1 MAQFEEILN
10 DELDGYAPE
19 SGKPKLSVEALRV
32 PLSSI
37 DAGSAKTLRIGAL
50 VQEAV
55 RIIEQPGT
63 SCVIITDEDDRLV
76 GLITE
81 RDLCTRLISK
91 GIDPKTARVEQI
103 MTEDPITLRTDQPLT
118 HALAQMD
125 VGGYRH
131 IPLVDRESR
140 PTGIIT
146 ARRIINYITEFFPEE
161 VAVLPP
167 RETAPGQRH
176 GG

>member
-1 MAQFEEILN
+1 MTQFEEILK
-10 DELDGYAPE
+10 DELDSYGAKTD
-19 SGKPKLSVEALRV
+19 KPKLSVEALRV

-37 DAGSAKTLRIGAL
+37 DAAKAETLQLGAT
-50 VQEAV
+50 VADAV
-55 RIIEQPGT
+55 RVIQKPGT
-63 SCVIITDEDDRLV
+63 SCVLITDKSGRLV

-81 RDLCTRLISK
+81 RDLCTRVLSK
-91 GIDPKTARVEQI
+91 NVDPKSTRVESV
-103 MTEDPITLRTDQPLT
+103 MTEDPIVLKTDQSLT
-118 HALAQMD
+118 FALAQMD

-131 IPLVDRESR
+131 VPLVDQDER
-140 PTGIIT
+140 PAGVIT

-167 RETAPGQRH
+167 RESTPGQRH

>member
-1 MAQFEEILN
+1 MAQFEEILK

-19 SGKPKLSVEALRV
+19 SRKPELSVEALRV
-32 PLSSI
+32 PLSAI
-37 DAGSAKTLRIGAL
+37 DAGCAKTLHAGAL

-55 RIIEQPGT
+55 QIIEQPGI
-63 SCVIITDEDDRLV
+63 SCVMITDEDDRLV

-81 RDLCTRLISK
+81 RDLCTRVISK
-91 GIDPKTARVEQI
+91 GIDPKTARVEEI
-103 MTEDPITLRTDQPLT
+103 MTENPITLRTDQPMT

-131 IPLVDRESR
+131 VPLVDRDSR
-140 PTGIIT
+140 PAGVIT
-146 ARRIINYITEFFPEE
+146 ARRIINYIAEFFPEE

-167 RETAPGQRH
+167 RETAPDERH

>member
-10 DELDGYAPE
+10 DELDGYGPE
-19 SGKPKLSVEALRV
+19 ARKRKLSVDALRV
-32 PLSSI
+32 PLSAI
-37 DAGSAKTLRIGAL
+37 DAGEAASLRLGAR
-50 VQEAV
+50 VAEAV
-55 RIIEQPGT
+55 HLIEQPGT
-63 SCVIITDEDDRLV
+63 SCVMVTDEDGRLV

-81 RDLCTRLISK
+81 RDLCTRVISK
-91 GIDPKTARVEQI
+91 GVDAKTARVEEI
-103 MTEDPITLRTDQPLT
+103 MTKNPITLRTDQPLT

-131 IPLVDRESR
+131 VPLVDPEAR
-140 PTGIIT
+140 PIGVIT
-146 ARRIINYITEFFPEE
+146 ARRIINYIAEFFPEE

-167 RETAPGQRH
+167 RQTAPETRH

>member
-1 MAQFEEILN
+1 MTQFEEIMK
-10 DELDGYAPE
+10 DELDRYGAKR
-19 SGKPKLSVEALRV
+19 SKPKLSVDALRV

-37 DAGSAKTLRIGAL
+37 DAAKAETLPLGSTVAD
-50 VQEAV
+50 AV
-55 RIIEQPGT
+55 HVMQQPGT
-63 SCVIITDEDDRLV
+63 SCVLITDDDDRLV

-81 RDLCTRLISK
+81 RDLCTRVISK
-91 GIDPKTARVEQI
+91 NVDPKTARVEQI
-103 MTEDPITLRTDQPLT
+103 MTEKPIVLKTDQSLT
-118 HALAQMD
+118 FALAQMD

-131 IPLVDRESR
+131 VPLVDENER
-140 PTGIIT
+140 PAGVIT

-167 RETAPGQRH
+167 RESMPGQRH